1 VPTWLLSLASVSLN
15 LKRTNVKCATVQ
27 FFHRGKP
34 NLKVARQ
41 PEHHIFT
48 GKPIMISNIKD
59 KDDNPLGYPDR
70 FDPHLS
76 HQQADQVLINNQDQG
91 LEKFIDAL
99 QMKTPVSK
107 LAALTLM
114 EALVK
119 DTTTSYAED
128 IAGTMRSLNWNKLLG
143 SGENLMDVARRAI
156 DFFTTHPG
164 LEIYN
169 SFVKTLSKTN
179 DTMY

>member
-1 VPTWLLSLASVSLN
+1 MN

-70 FDPHLS
+70 LDPHLS

-128 IAGTMRSLNWNKLLG
+128 IANTMRSLNWNDLLG
-143 SGENLMDVARRAI
+143 SGENLMDVARRAV
-156 DFFTTHPG
+156 DFFNTHPG